1 MPAWRTQA
9 WQWHNEGAK
18 ACVCSKPE
26 SAVNTSLRL
35 DWFCPQL
42 HIADADIAKVLQST
56 SGTEDTEGTGCNA
69 STLTCRRDASYIPS
83 MASGASDS
91 NRYVQVNQH
100 ILEQRRIQQTA
111 ESRWLADTSEGA
123 KIVTGSFSRTSLSLC
138 FWCWKQCSWFQ
149 SFKARPESENHFD
162 VLGFQM
168 DQVWRTGFQSF
179 CISVGSTANG
189 LARTSLSGG
198 LPQFLLEASWPS
210 NVPAMTTI
218 EAKTLASRA
227 QQLSCVYTPENQ
239 HEIWKLT
246 PQGGGF
252 FF

>member
-1 MPAWRTQA
+1 
-9 WQWHNEGAK
+9 
-18 ACVCSKPE
+18 
-26 SAVNTSLRL
+26 
-35 DWFCPQL
+35 
-42 HIADADIAKVLQST
+42 
-56 SGTEDTEGTGCNA
+56 
-69 STLTCRRDASYIPS
+69 
-83 MASGASDS
+83 MASGASHS

-210 NVPAMTTI
+210 NVPAMTTL

-252 FF
+252 FFESRNVQVACWTSGVVPHLPFLQKTLQVSSMPGWKDPLTKSLHAPQMLEAGNVHKNLTETPLTCFAHSPDLATNPASHTQS

>member
-1 MPAWRTQA
+1 M
-9 WQWHNEGAK
+9 
-18 ACVCSKPE
+18 VCSKPE

-138 FWCWKQCSWFQ
+138 FWCWKQMLLVSVIQGKAWVGE
-149 SFKARPESENHFD
+149 SFWRPLDSKWIRCGVLASKASA
-162 VLGFQM
+162 
-168 DQVWRTGFQSF
+168 
-179 CISVGSTANG
+179 ISVGSTANG